1 MTRCQPYYN
10 DTVSMLIP
18 IKELRGAWA
27 EILAAQYLEQAG
39 LKILERNYRIRGGEI
54 DIIAFDSSQTT
65 IFVEVKQRTSSS
77 HGTAGEFIN
86 ARKAALIRRAALHYL
101 GRDDLPC
108 RFDAVLIEGIRADP
122 KLTWLQDVF

>member
-1 MTRCQPYYN
+1 MDYN
-10 DTVSMLIP
+10 DRVTTKIP

-27 EILAAQYLEQAG
+27 ETLAAQYLERAG

-54 DIIAFDSSQTT
+54 DLIAIDSSQTT
-65 IFVEVKQRTSSS
+65 VFVEVKQRTSTS

-86 ARKAALIRRAALHYL
+86 ARKAALIRRAALYYL

-108 RFDAVLIEGIRADP
+108 RFDAVLIEGARANP

>member
-1 MTRCQPYYN
+1 MFYLDYN
-10 DTVSMLIP
+10 DRVTAKIP
-18 IKELRGAWA
+18 IKELLGSWA
-27 EILAAQYLEQAG
+27 ESLAAEHLEQAG

-54 DIIAFDSSQTT
+54 DLIAIDLSQTT
-65 IFVEVKQRTSSS
+65 VFIEVKQRTSNS

-86 ARKAALIRRAALHYL
+86 ARKAALIRRAALYYL

-108 RFDAVLIEGIRADP
+108 RFDAVLIEGARANP